1 MRILGWVEDASNQ
14 DFSAA
19 GIGVLVRVN
28 NHFNS
33 PNGSAAGGTASTV
46 GI

>member
-1 MRILGWVEDASNQ
+1 
-14 DFSAA
+14 
-19 GIGVLVRVN
+19 LVRVN

>member
-1 MRILGWVEDASNQ
+1 MGWATDASNE
-14 DFSAA
+14 DFTAA
-19 GIGVLVRVN
+19 GIGAIVRIN

-33 PNGSAAGGTASTV
+33 PNGSAAGGTVSTV